1 MTSRLSSSGLARGA
15 ARHPWRTLGLWGLA
29 LAAAVAV
36 IVTILPGALTAQY
49 SFLGDPDS
57 QVGRDLLAERMDM
70 PIKANEAIIVRSATT
85 SAEDPAFKAFVLGLQ
100 KDIAALGPGVVDSV
114 GSAWKGGDKT
124 LIAADGRTTILPV
137 VMAGDVIAAEKNIDK
152 VHEIVHA
159 ADGRGGFDT
168 LATGTASISSDFS
181 QTAER
186 DLQKGEG
193 IGVPIALI
201 ILLLVFGTLVA
212 ASLPLFLSVI
222 AITLAIALTA
232 VLGQGFDVSVFAL
245 NVITMM
251 GLATGIDYS
260 LFIVSRYREERL
272 ASRGK
277 VDALTV
283 TGGTASRAVFFSG
296 MTVVLALLGMLI
308 VPTNIFASLAIGAI
322 LVVTMAVVAALTLL
336 PAVLSLLGDKIDR
349 LRVPYLGRRLLQAHA
364 DGRVSFIARL
374 AQRAMRRPAIAL
386 AIGAGVLLLAAAP
399 SLGMK
404 TGVSGVATLPDDF
417 ESKQGFV
424 VLDEQFSAGAV
435 SPVQIVVD
443 GPASAPAVKDAVA
456 RLQATLAEDKAFG
469 PTAVATSPS
478 GDLTLVS
485 VPVADEASGKL
496 SIAKVREL
504 RGDLIPQAFAGSDAS
519 VYVTGETAGNVD
531 YMDIVDSYFPYV
543 VGLVLALSFILLLV
557 AFRSVVIPATAIV
570 MNLLSVGAAYGL
582 MTLVSQDGWG
592 AGLLG
597 FQQVD
602 AIEQWVP
609 LFLFSILFGLSMDY
623 QVFLL
628 SRIKEDYDRTG
639 DNRAAVA
646 SGIGSTAGI
655 ITGAALIMVAVFAG
669 FASGNLVMFQQM
681 GFGLAV
687 AVLLDATIV
696 RTLVVPSTMSLLGR
710 WNWYLPRWLEWLP
723 RLSVEGAAAPGVPP
737 EGGPGGPGR
746 GGRSGRAVPEAPS
759 AAPAPARAVVTPGF
773 TPGAQTAFAG
783 AETDGAERAQD
794 ENAA

>member
-1 MTSRLSSSGLARGA
+1 M
-15 ARHPWRTLGLWGLA
+15 
-29 LAAAVAV
+29 
-36 IVTILPGALTAQY
+36 
-49 SFLGDPDS
+49 
-57 QVGRDLLAERMDM
+57 
-70 PIKANEAIIVRSATT
+70 
-85 SAEDPAFKAFVLGLQ
+85 
-100 KDIAALGPGVVDSV
+100 VDSV

-272 ASRGK
+272 AGRGK

-349 LRVPYLGRRLLQAHA
+349 LRVPYLGRRLLRRA
-364 DGRVSFIARL
+364 RRRPRL
-374 AQRAMRRPAIAL
+374 ADRAARAAGDAPAGDRPGDRGRRAPARGRAVPRHEDRGLGRRHPARRLRVQAGLRGARRAVLRRRREPGADRRRRTRRGAGDQGRRRAASGDAGRGRGLRPDGGRDQPGGRPHPRLGPRRRRGVRQALHRQGPRAARRPHPCRPSP
-386 AIGAGVLLLAAAP
+386 AA
-399 SLGMK
+399 
-404 TGVSGVATLPDDF
+404 T
-417 ESKQGFV
+417 
-424 VLDEQFSAGAV
+424 
-435 SPVQIVVD
+435 
-443 GPASAPAVKDAVA
+443 
-456 RLQATLAEDKAFG
+456 R
-469 PTAVATSPS
+469 
-478 GDLTLVS
+478 
-485 VPVADEASGKL
+485 
-496 SIAKVREL
+496 
-504 RGDLIPQAFAGSDAS
+504 S

-723 RLSVEGAAAPGVPP
+723 RLSIEGAAAPGGPP
-737 EGGPGGPGR
+737 EGGPEGPGR
-746 GGRSGRAVPEAPS
+746 GGRPGRAAPDAPS

-773 TPGAQTAFAG
+773 TPGVQTAFAG
-783 AETDGAERAQD
+783 GEAEGTLRPAFTEAAAGAEPAQD